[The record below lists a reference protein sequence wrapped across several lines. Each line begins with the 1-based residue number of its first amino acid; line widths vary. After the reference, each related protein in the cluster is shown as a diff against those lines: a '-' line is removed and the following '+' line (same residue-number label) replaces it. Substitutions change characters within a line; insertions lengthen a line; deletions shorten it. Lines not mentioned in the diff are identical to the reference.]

1 MGKTQGNQESMRIT
15 VDKEAIG
22 EIVAIQVLQREGER
36 TGTELRM
43 EYLKI

>member
-1 MGKTQGNQESMRIT
+1 MGKTQGSQGRMRIT

-22 EIVAIQVLQREGER
+22 EIVAIQVVQREEER
-36 TGTELRM
+36 TGTELWR